1 VRQEWAFQVL
11 HKEREYSWMD
21 DEEPI
26 KEEEDVATID
36 SILVEV
42 PRPVALADHRGT
54 TLIRNSPP
62 R

>member
-1 VRQEWAFQVL
+1 MRQEWAFQVL

-21 DEEPI
+21 DEEPV

-42 PRPVALADHRGT
+42 LPR
-54 TLIRNSPP
+54 RNC
-62 R
+62 